1 MTDSAFDPRA
11 LAAKLRS
18 LRNAGKQASTAE
30 FPLPGDHRQAMDAQN
45 FLSAEEGIRSNA
57 WKVAMPADN
66 QPVTAPLH
74 PYVEAV
80 SGAKLPWV
88 AGMKYEAEIAVRL
101 GKDLPIRSGGKYTR
115 AEIADAVA
123 DAYLGVE
130 LSWTAV
136 AEGNKIS
143 PLLFLAD
150 RLANLGYVLGPVL
163 PRSILDTCT
172 GTPLKVT
179 LNGQPIY
186 DATAQHVKVDVLTWL
201 VDYANDTF
209 RPDSSLRSGAVITTG
224 SLCGAI
230 ELASGGELDTTL
242 GGAKMHLSLTQ

>member
-1 MTDSAFDPRA
+1 MTDSTFDPRA
-11 LAAKLRS
+11 LAAKLAG
-18 LRNAGKQASTAE
+18 LRHAGKQASTAE

-45 FLSAEEGIRSNA
+45 FLSAEEAIRSNA
-57 WKVAMPADN
+57 WKVSMPADN

-74 PYVEAV
+74 PYFEAV

-88 AGMKYEAEIAVRL
+88 AGTKFEAEIAVRL
-101 GKDLPIRSGGKYTR
+101 GKDLPIRTSGKYTR
-115 AEIADAVA
+115 SEVADAIA

-130 LSWTAV
+130 MSWTAV
-136 AEGNKIS
+136 AEGSKIS

-150 RLANLGYVLGPVL
+150 RLANLGYVLGPVM

-172 GTPLKVT
+172 GTPLKVMF
-179 LNGQPIY
+179 NGQPIY
-186 DATAQHVKVDVLTWL
+186 DATAKHVKVDVLTWL

-209 RPDSSLRSGAVITTG
+209 RPDSSLRAGAVITTG

-230 ELASGGELDTTL
+230 EVATAGELDVTL
-242 GGAKMHLSLTQ
+242 GDARMQLALVR